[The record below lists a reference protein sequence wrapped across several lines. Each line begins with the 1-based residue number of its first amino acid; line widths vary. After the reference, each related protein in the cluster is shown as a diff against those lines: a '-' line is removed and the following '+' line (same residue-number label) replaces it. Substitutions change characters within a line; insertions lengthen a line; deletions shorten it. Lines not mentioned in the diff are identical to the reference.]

1 MESPLRIRSARYPV
15 DRRRE
20 KEMLIKILGGL
31 LLAVGGWFAFKMFL
45 GVIWAV
51 LSVAVVG
58 GIIWGGLRLL
68 KA

>member
-1 MESPLRIRSARYPV
+1 
-15 DRRRE
+15 
-20 KEMLIKILGGL
+20 MLIKILGGL

-58 GIIWGGLRLL
+58 GMIWGGLRLL